1 MTASCGP
8 NPYFVLAKSN
18 WRAASVCSIAHDGRT
33 AGQRAATPVAL
44 GVTLTSDARTSRCL
58 FQRSFARRRGTTG
71 GWFADHSGKRCE
83 AHDGISGGDCQNEAE
98 QFRRL
103 AEEAREVRDHH
114 REALETIRQERE
126 RLRDTA
132 ETARAASEEA
142 RGAAEAARQAVVD
155 AVRATAETL
164 NVTFEQMKV
173 VEEMR
178 RTLREIRDVN
188 KLVSN

>member
-1 MTASCGP
+1 MNKPLSPVLRSNAELRNPERTRSVP
-8 NPYFVLAKSN
+8 NDYIPPEPQ
-18 WRAASVCSIAHDGRT
+18 RQQTERMRTIADGREDSEQYPGL
-33 AGQRAATPVAL
+33 AVDLGMSSEAA
-44 GVTLTSDARTSRCL
+44 R
-58 FQRSFARRRGTTG
+58 
-71 GWFADHSGKRCE
+71 
-83 AHDGISGGDCQNEAE
+83 NEAE

-114 REALETIRQERE
+114 RDALETIRQERE

-155 AVRATAETL
+155 AVRATSETL
-164 NVTFEQMKV
+164 NATLEQMKV

-178 RTLREIRDVN
+178 GPSVR
-188 KLVSN
+188 

>member
-1 MTASCGP
+1 MTKPLSPALPSHADLRDPEGARRARCAPMEEQGP
-8 NPYFVLAKSN
+8 LPTTRKPNDHMSPERQRQQTEHTRTNS
-18 WRAASVCSIAHDGRT
+18 DGREGGVWDCGF
-33 AGQRAATPVAL
+33 AKGHGMSAEAAT
-44 GVTLTSDARTSRCL
+44 
-58 FQRSFARRRGTTG
+58 
-71 GWFADHSGKRCE
+71 
-83 AHDGISGGDCQNEAE
+83 NEAE

-126 RLRDTA
+126 QLRDTA
-132 ETARAASEEA
+132 ETARTASEEA

-155 AVRATAETL
+155 EVRATAETL
-164 NVTFEQMKV
+164 NATLDEMKV

-188 KLVSN
+188 HLDSN